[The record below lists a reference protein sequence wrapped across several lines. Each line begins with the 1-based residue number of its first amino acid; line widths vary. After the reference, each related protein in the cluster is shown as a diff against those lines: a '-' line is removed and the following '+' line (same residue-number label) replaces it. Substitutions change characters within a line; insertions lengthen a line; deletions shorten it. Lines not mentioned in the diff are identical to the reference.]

1 MILCKKSVLGR
12 GVAPAKAQWQK
23 RGEEDPAPIWVFH
36 ALLGLDAATT
46 SLQNTPKLLHPTTF
60 PHLRS
65 WQFFC
70 RNLRVTLHPHLPLR
84 PHIHPRAVPLVSTSR
99 LYQSPGHRSLGLTN
113 SHLDHHWSP
122 NETSRLTLPFVPPP
136 CPLSPWKAR
145 CLTLV
150 GRRCLA
156 VPLCWGAAQGY
167 GSEEGLLGLLGVHG
181 QTDLTALSLSFPAIT
196 SDG

>member
-1 MILCKKSVLGR
+1 MTEERGGEPQPHMGVPCTPQTGR
-12 GVAPAKAQWQK
+12 SHHQSPEHPQPAAP
-23 RGEEDPAPIWVFH
+23 H
-36 ALLGLDAATT
+36 
-46 SLQNTPKLLHPTTF
+46 HF

-84 PHIHPRAVPLVSTSR
+84 PHIHLRAGFLVSTSQ
-99 LYQSPGHRSLGLTN
+99 LHQSPGHPSLGLPS
-113 SHLDHHWSP
+113 SHLDHRWSP

-136 CPLSPWKAR
+136 FLLSPWKAR

-150 GRRCLA
+150 GRKCLT
-156 VPLCWGAAQGY
+156 VPLFWGAAQSC
-167 GSEEGLLGLLGVHG
+167 GSEEGLPGLLGGHG
-181 QTDLTALSLSFPAIT
+181 QTDLPTLSLSFPAIT

>member
-1 MILCKKSVLGR
+1 MTEER
-12 GVAPAKAQWQK
+12 GGEPQPHMGVPCTPQTGHSHHQSPEHLQPAAP
-23 RGEEDPAPIWVFH
+23 H
-36 ALLGLDAATT
+36 
-46 SLQNTPKLLHPTTF
+46 HF

-84 PHIHPRAVPLVSTSR
+84 PHIHLRAGPLVSTSR
-99 LYQSPGHRSLGLTN
+99 LHRSPSHPSLGLPS
-113 SHLDHHWSP
+113 SHLDHRWSP
-122 NETSRLTLPFVPPP
+122 SETSRPTLPFVPPP
-136 CPLSPWKAR
+136 CLLSPWKAR

-156 VPLCWGAAQGY
+156 VPLCWGAAQGC
-167 GSEEGLLGLLGVHG
+167 GSEEGLPGLLGGHG
-181 QTDLTALSLSFPAIT
+181 QTDLTTLSLSFPAIT